1 MGISNSASKRQVLRV
16 YLIGLLLAVAAFMY
30 SLPIA
35 QAIARGYKTDDI
47 GIQVGMVVALTDD
60 KTQDSK
66 IERATQQ
73 NNQRVVGVVTN
84 SDNSFVTVASAT
96 TTVLVESE
104 GEVDA
109 FVSDLNGYVSQGDL
123 LVLSPLKGVLM
134 KAKDGASAPIVG
146 IAAANAS
153 SATTSSSYPVEDNG
167 SQKNT
172 TIAKIRIN
180 LNRQG
185 AASSGSQEDSSLSK
199 LGKAVVGRE
208 VGETRVLVALILFVI
223 VLIAEGGILYGAISS
238 AIIALGRNPL
248 ARKVIRQE
256 MIRVIVVALI
266 VLAVGLGA
274 VYAVLWV

>member
-1 MGISNSASKRQVLRV
+1 MPVCLAALYLFVLTAASTMLPA
-16 YLIGLLLAVAAFMY
+16 LAIG
-30 SLPIA
+30 
-35 QAIARGYKTDDI
+35 RGYKTDDT
-47 GIQVGMVVALTDD
+47 GLQVGMVVALTDD
-60 KTQDSK
+60 KSEDSK

-84 SDNSFVTVASAT
+84 FDNSFVTVASSE

-109 FVSDLNGYVSQGDL
+109 FVSDLGGEVSQGSL

-134 KAKDGASAPIVG
+134 KADSNNTAPIVG

-153 SATTSSSYPVEDNG
+153 SATTSSSYPVEGEG
-167 SQKNT
+167 SKKNT
-172 TIAKIRIN
+172 TISKIKVN

-185 AASSGSQEDSSLSK
+185 AASTGSQATSSLAK
-199 LGKAVVGRE
+199 LGTAIVGRE
-208 VGETRVLVALILFVI
+208 VGETRVIVALIVFVV

-256 MIRVIVVALI
+256 MIRVIIVALG
-266 VLAVGLGA
+266 VLLVGLGA
-274 VYAVLWV
+274 VYGILWV

>member
-1 MGISNSASKRQVLRV
+1 MPVCLTAL
-16 YLIGLLLAVAAFMY
+16 YLFVVTAVTT
-30 SLPIA
+30 LPA
-35 QAIARGYKTDDI
+35 YAIARGYQTDDT
-47 GIQVGMVVALTDD
+47 GIQVGMVVALTTD

-84 SDNSFVTVASAT
+84 FDNSFVTVASSKAA
-96 TTVLVESE
+96 VLVESE

-109 FVSDLNGYVSQGDL
+109 YVSDLGGEVTQGNL

-134 KAKDGASAPIVG
+134 KAREGESAPIVG
-146 IAAANAS
+146 IAAANTS
-153 SATTSSSYPVEDNG
+153 SATKSSSYQVDVDG
-167 SQKNT
+167 TQKST
-172 TIAKIRIN
+172 TIARIRIN

-185 AASSGSQEDSSLSK
+185 AASNGSQDPSSLAK

-238 AIIALGRNPL
+238 AIVALGRNPL

-256 MIRVIVVALI
+256 MIRVIIVALI

-274 VYAVLWV
+274 VYAVLWI